1 MIPKNTGYLLSQ
13 WLSSI
18 PKGHTVDT
26 VLDRFV
32 IAVLILS
39 ARIILQ
45 FRLAIFFDREPREK
59 ETLTLAGI
67 CIGFAFAIAFAISIV
82 TALG

>member
-1 MIPKNTGYLLSQ
+1 MG
-13 WLSSI
+13 
-18 PKGHTVDT
+18 T

-39 ARIILQ
+39 AMIILQ

-59 ETLTLAGI
+59 EMLTLAGI
-67 CIGFAFAIAFAISIV
+67 CIGFAFAIAIV